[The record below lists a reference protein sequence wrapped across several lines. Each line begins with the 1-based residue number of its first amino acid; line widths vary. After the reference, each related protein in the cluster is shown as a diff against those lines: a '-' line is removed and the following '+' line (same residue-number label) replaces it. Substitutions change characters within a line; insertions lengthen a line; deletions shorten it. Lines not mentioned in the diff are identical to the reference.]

1 MSDQINSQQQYIYF
15 TVYSRK
21 FIASQQLSS
30 TPLSLLFA
38 GNGLVATMTKTTST
52 AMTIVNA
59 APVTKMKINEEV
71 LKQFVGNLI
80 VAHNL
85 KLKGWI
91 SDVLQSDVLEHKIY
105 EFAVRQAME
114 YCYYEVLS
122 T

>member
-1 MSDQINSQQQYIYF
+1 MAKNMSS
-15 TVYSRK
+15 
-21 FIASQQLSS
+21 
-30 TPLSLLFA
+30 
-38 GNGLVATMTKTTST
+38 
-52 AMTIVNA
+52 AMTLVTV
-59 APVTKMKINEEV
+59 APVAKMKINEDV

-114 YCYYEVLS
+114 YCYYEVRIAFFLLQKELLDS
-122 T
+122 LIYTKNSN